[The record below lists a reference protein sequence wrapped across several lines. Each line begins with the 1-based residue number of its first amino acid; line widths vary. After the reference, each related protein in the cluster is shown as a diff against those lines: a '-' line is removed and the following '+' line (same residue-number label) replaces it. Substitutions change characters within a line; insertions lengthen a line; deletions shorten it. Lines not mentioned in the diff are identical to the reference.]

1 MTSPRHWPSWL
12 RRLTIVVVVIGA
24 LVVIARLLLDP
35 IATRVTR
42 HGLAGMEGM
51 SGDFERVHV
60 TVFGPGYTITRLKLI
75 QDPGGDWREPIFY
88 AEEVHLGIAWRRL
101 LHGELVARVHIDE
114 PKVTIVAQPG
124 PTTPKAKKAPD
135 LSAQLQKVTPFKID
149 RIDIRRGEF
158 LFRDPTQPGHP
169 ELWVHRLDLTA
180 RNLATREKLA
190 DDRSATI
197 DAKGV
202 VGRSGEMKLGVSA
215 DLFASPLAF
224 EGRFDMIG
232 LRVAELYA
240 FIEPKTKLQTPRGT
254 IDLFAEF
261 KSKGGRLEGGVKPV
275 LKDLDV
281 RPAEPGAWDR
291 FKAWLAEVGVKAASD
306 HTERH
311 AVATIVPIEGR
322 LASPDLQLWPAILGV
337 VRNAFVEGIAGG
349 FEHLPPPVA
358 PKKEGAIA
366 QAKDALTKGKGP
378 PKAQPV
384 KPKDAGAKDART
396 KDEGPPKAAPFK
408 AKSGQK

>member
-1 MTSPRHWPSWL
+1 MTSPLHWPRWL
-12 RRLTIVVVVIGA
+12 RRLTVVVAVIGA

-35 IATRVTR
+35 VATRVTR
-42 HGLAGMEGM
+42 HGLAGMDGM

-60 TVFGPGYTITRLKLI
+60 TVFGPGYTITHLKLI

-101 LHGELVARVHIDE
+101 LHGELIARVHIDE
-114 PKVTIVAQPG
+114 PKVTVIAQPG
-124 PTTPKAKKAPD
+124 PSKVKKAPD

-180 RNLATREKLA
+180 RNLATRATLA
-190 DDRSATI
+190 DDRGATI

-202 VGRSGEMKLGVSA
+202 VGHSGEMNLKVSA

-224 EGRFDMIG
+224 EGRFEMIG

-275 LKDLDV
+275 LKDVDV

-291 FKAWLAEVGVKAASD
+291 FKAWLAEVGVKAAAD

-322 LASPDLQLWPAILGV
+322 LASPDIQLWPAILGV

-349 FEHLPPPVA
+349 FAHLPPPVA
-358 PKKEGAIA
+358 PKKEGAVA
-366 QAKDALTKGKGP
+366 QVKDALTKGNGP

-384 KPKDAGAKDART
+384 KPKDAPAEEK
-396 KDEGPPKAAPFK
+396 GPPMAQPFK
-408 AKSGQK
+408 AKAGQK